1 MKNGFEIIG
10 QAYTDTITKAT
21 GKSLRECSQ
30 MLGFSPTYLKNVR
43 ADNRIKASSAQLIE
57 KVFGVS
63 VSPYIV
69 KEPAV
74 EETEGAIVY
83 ADDIVEA
90 VYGAMLAYLDGN
102 GDLKD
107 FLRSS
112 IINYLE
118 SVAAQNNTVNG
129 EVTA

>member
-21 GKSLRECSQ
+21 GKSMRECSQ

-43 ADNRIKASSAQLIE
+43 AENRIKASSAQLIE

-69 KEPAV
+69 KEPVV
-74 EETEGAIVY
+74 EETEGGIIS
-83 ADDIVEA
+83 ADDIVEVA
-90 VYGAMLAYLDGN
+90 VLAMLAYLDGN
-102 GDLKD
+102 KD
-107 FLRSS
+107 FKDFVKTA
-112 IINYLE
+112 IIDYLE
-118 SVAAQNNTVNG
+118 SVAAQKNAIN
-129 EVTA
+129 